1 MDISHPRSTTHQQ
14 NFELYLTRRLISF
27 PTLKAFENRL
37 FSQSMDLA
45 QVLGVKRGKKS
56 EEEAPEE
63 IDGKLRVSG
72 KEGGIGKSR
81 PYTLISARK
90 RHRYLG
96 ERGSE
101 GFFRI

>member
-1 MDISHPRSTTHQQ
+1 M
-14 NFELYLTRRLISF
+14 
-27 PTLKAFENRL
+27 
-37 FSQSMDLA
+37 A

-63 IDGKLRVSG
+63 IDGKLRVSS

-90 RHRYLG
+90 RHRYFG
-96 ERGSE
+96 GGGRERVRGLLSHLKMCE
-101 GFFRI
+101 KV

>member
-1 MDISHPRSTTHQQ
+1 
-14 NFELYLTRRLISF
+14 
-27 PTLKAFENRL
+27 
-37 FSQSMDLA
+37 MDLA